1 MKIKKISFI
10 MVILLSAAPLISCS
24 NDNNQSSKSKIEQ
37 NQQIEDNVD
46 KINTKESTESIDSSD
61 NTESIDTSDFS
72 PDETKGNN
80 ISQEDETPNTV
91 TKIEGRRSEF
101 IKKLDNIQAE
111 LDSLPIK
118 KDSDAGVTNAMR
130 SFYGISYDMYDK
142 ELNEIYALL
151 KEQLS
156 PETMQ
161 NLQNEQ
167 IKWIEKKEATA
178 TNEAEKYKG
187 GSFEFV
193 AYNSSLYGTTKNRCY
208 ELVNNYMTD

>member
-1 MKIKKISFI
+1 MKAKNILFFI
-10 MVILLSAAPLISCS
+10 IITLSLITLVSCS
-24 NDNNQSSKSKIEQ
+24 KDSKKSESSINKIEEK
-37 NQQIEDNVD
+37 NQQIKPDVNDVNNKDN
-46 KINTKESTESIDSSD
+46 ITATDSSSSPNKENIND
-61 NTESIDTSDFS
+61 NTQESN
-72 PDETKGNN
+72 PRN
-80 ISQEDETPNTV
+80 PV
-91 TKIEGRRSEF
+91 TKIEGTRKEF
-101 IKKLDNIQAE
+101 IEKLDNIQKE
-111 LDSLPIK
+111 LDSLPEK
-118 KDSDAGVTNAMR
+118 KDSDAGITNAMR

-142 ELNEIYALL
+142 ALNEIYALL

-156 PETMQ
+156 SETMQ
-161 NLQNEQ
+161 NLQSEQ

>member
-1 MKIKKISFI
+1 MKAKNILFFI
-10 MVILLSAAPLISCS
+10 IITLSLITLVSCS
-24 NDNNQSSKSKIEQ
+24 KDNKKSESSINKIEEK
-37 NQQIEDNVD
+37 NQQIKPDVNDVNNKDN
-46 KINTKESTESIDSSD
+46 ITATDSSSSPNKENIND
-61 NTESIDTSDFS
+61 NTQESN
-72 PDETKGNN
+72 PRN
-80 ISQEDETPNTV
+80 PV
-91 TKIEGRRSEF
+91 TKIEGRRKEF
-101 IKKLDNIQAE
+101 IEKLDNIQKE
-111 LDSLPIK
+111 LDSLPEK
-118 KDSDAGVTNAMR
+118 KDSDAGITNAMR

-142 ELNEIYALL
+142 ALNEIYALL

-156 PETMQ
+156 SETMQ
-161 NLQNEQ
+161 NLQSEQ

>member
-1 MKIKKISFI
+1 
-10 MVILLSAAPLISCS
+10 
-24 NDNNQSSKSKIEQ
+24 
-37 NQQIEDNVD
+37 
-46 KINTKESTESIDSSD
+46 
-61 NTESIDTSDFS
+61 
-72 PDETKGNN
+72 
-80 ISQEDETPNTV
+80 
-91 TKIEGRRSEF
+91 
-101 IKKLDNIQAE
+101 
-111 LDSLPIK
+111 
-118 KDSDAGVTNAMR
+118 MR

-142 ELNEIYALL
+142 ALNEIYALL

-156 PETMQ
+156 SETMQ
-161 NLQNEQ
+161 NLQSEQ

>member
-1 MKIKKISFI
+1 MKVKNILFFI
-10 MVILLSAAPLISCS
+10 IITLSLITLVSCS
-24 NDNNQSSKSKIEQ
+24 KDSKKSESSINKIEEK
-37 NQQIEDNVD
+37 NQQIKPDVNDVNNEDN
-46 KINTKESTESIDSSD
+46 ITATDSSSSPNKENINY
-61 NTESIDTSDFS
+61 NTQESN
-72 PDETKGNN
+72 PRN
-80 ISQEDETPNTV
+80 PV
-91 TKIEGRRSEF
+91 TKIEGRRKEF
-101 IKKLDNIQAE
+101 IEKLDNIQKE
-111 LDSLPIK
+111 LDSLPEK
-118 KDSDAGVTNAMR
+118 KDSDAGITNAMR

-142 ELNEIYALL
+142 ALNEIYALL

-161 NLQNEQ
+161 NLQSEQ

>member
-1 MKIKKISFI
+1 MKAKNILFFI
-10 MVILLSAAPLISCS
+10 IITLSLITLVSCS
-24 NDNNQSSKSKIEQ
+24 KDSKKSESSINKIEEK
-37 NQQIEDNVD
+37 NQQIKPDVNDVNNEDN
-46 KINTKESTESIDSSD
+46 ITATDSSSLPNKENINY
-61 NTESIDTSDFS
+61 NTQESN
-72 PDETKGNN
+72 PRN
-80 ISQEDETPNTV
+80 PV
-91 TKIEGRRSEF
+91 TKIEGRRKEF
-101 IKKLDNIQAE
+101 IEKLDNIQKE
-111 LDSLPIK
+111 LDSLPEK
-118 KDSDAGVTNAMR
+118 KDSDAGITNAMR

-142 ELNEIYALL
+142 ALNEIYALL

-161 NLQNEQ
+161 NLQSEQ

>member
-1 MKIKKISFI
+1 MKAKNILFFI
-10 MVILLSAAPLISCS
+10 IITLSLITLVSCS
-24 NDNNQSSKSKIEQ
+24 KDSKKSESSINKIEEK
-37 NQQIEDNVD
+37 NQQIKPDVNDVNNEDNITA
-46 KINTKESTESIDSSD
+46 KDSSSSPNKENIND
-61 NTESIDTSDFS
+61 NTQESN
-72 PDETKGNN
+72 PRN
-80 ISQEDETPNTV
+80 PV
-91 TKIEGRRSEF
+91 TKIEGRRKEF
-101 IKKLDNIQAE
+101 IEKLDNIQKE
-111 LDSLPIK
+111 LDSLPEK
-118 KDSDAGVTNAMR
+118 KDSDAGITNAMR

-142 ELNEIYALL
+142 ALNEIYALL
-151 KEQLS
+151 KKQLS

-161 NLQNEQ
+161 NLQSEQ

>member
-1 MKIKKISFI
+1 MKAKNILFFI
-10 MVILLSAAPLISCS
+10 IITLSLITLVSCS
-24 NDNNQSSKSKIEQ
+24 KDSKKSESSINKIEEK
-37 NQQIEDNVD
+37 NQQIKPDVNDVNNKDN
-46 KINTKESTESIDSSD
+46 ITATDSSSSPNKENIND
-61 NTESIDTSDFS
+61 NTQESN
-72 PDETKGNN
+72 PRN
-80 ISQEDETPNTV
+80 PV
-91 TKIEGRRSEF
+91 TKIEGRRKEF
-101 IKKLDNIQAE
+101 IEKLDNIQKE
-111 LDSLPIK
+111 LDSLPEK
-118 KDSDAGVTNAMR
+118 KDSDAGITNAMR
-130 SFYGISYDMYDK
+130 SFYGTSYDMYDK
-142 ELNEIYALL
+142 ALNEIYALL

-161 NLQNEQ
+161 NLQSEQ

>member
-1 MKIKKISFI
+1 MKIYLGLGLCF
-10 MVILLSAAPLISCS
+10 V
-24 NDNNQSSKSKIEQ
+24 
-37 NQQIEDNVD
+37 V
-46 KINTKESTESIDSSD
+46 SD
-61 NTESIDTSDFS
+61 NGEMLF
-72 PDETKGNN
+72 PKKAPETTAPAVIALSNPRN
-80 ISQEDETPNTV
+80 PV
-91 TKIEGRRSEF
+91 TKIEGRRKEF
-101 IKKLDNIQAE
+101 IEKLDNIQKE
-111 LDSLPIK
+111 LDSLPEK
-118 KDSDAGVTNAMR
+118 KDSDAGITNAMR

-142 ELNEIYALL
+142 ALNEIYALL

-161 NLQNEQ
+161 NLQSEQ

>member
-1 MKIKKISFI
+1 MKAKNILFFI
-10 MVILLSAAPLISCS
+10 IITLSLITLVSCS
-24 NDNNQSSKSKIEQ
+24 KDSKKSESSINKIEEK
-37 NQQIEDNVD
+37 NQQIKPDVNDVNNKDN
-46 KINTKESTESIDSSD
+46 ITATDSSSSPNKENIND
-61 NTESIDTSDFS
+61 NTQESN
-72 PDETKGNN
+72 PRN
-80 ISQEDETPNTV
+80 PV
-91 TKIEGRRSEF
+91 TKIEGRRKEF
-101 IKKLDNIQAE
+101 IEKLDNIQKE
-111 LDSLPIK
+111 LDSLPEK
-118 KDSDAGVTNAMR
+118 KDSDAGITNAMR

-142 ELNEIYALL
+142 ALNEIYALL

-156 PETMQ
+156 SETMQ
-161 NLQNEQ
+161 NLQSEQ

>member
-1 MKIKKISFI
+1 MKAKNILFFI
-10 MVILLSAAPLISCS
+10 VITLSLITLVSCS
-24 NDNNQSSKSKIEQ
+24 KDSKKSESSINKIEEK
-37 NQQIEDNVD
+37 NQQIKPDVNDVNNEDN
-46 KINTKESTESIDSSD
+46 ITATDSSSSPNKENIND
-61 NTESIDTSDFS
+61 NTQESN
-72 PDETKGNN
+72 PRN
-80 ISQEDETPNTV
+80 PV
-91 TKIEGRRSEF
+91 TKIDGRRKEF
-101 IKKLDNIQAE
+101 IEKLDNIQKE
-111 LDSLPIK
+111 LDSLPEK
-118 KDSDAGVTNAMR
+118 KDSDAGITNAMR

-142 ELNEIYALL
+142 ALNEIYALL

-161 NLQNEQ
+161 NLQSEQ

>member
-1 MKIKKISFI
+1 MKAKNILFFI
-10 MVILLSAAPLISCS
+10 IITLSLITLVSCS
-24 NDNNQSSKSKIEQ
+24 KDSKKSESSINKIEEK
-37 NQQIEDNVD
+37 NQQIKPDVNDVNNEDN
-46 KINTKESTESIDSSD
+46 ITATDSSSSPNKENIND
-61 NTESIDTSDFS
+61 NTQESN
-72 PDETKGNN
+72 PRN
-80 ISQEDETPNTV
+80 PV
-91 TKIEGRRSEF
+91 TKIEGRRKEF
-101 IKKLDNIQAE
+101 IEKLDNIQKE
-111 LDSLPIK
+111 LDSLPEK
-118 KDSDAGVTNAMR
+118 KDSDAGITNAMR

-142 ELNEIYALL
+142 ALNEIYALL

-161 NLQNEQ
+161 NLQSEQ

>member
-46 KINTKESTESIDSSD
+46 KINTKESTESIDSSN

-80 ISQEDETPNTV
+80 IFQENEPPNTV

-101 IKKLDNIQAE
+101 IEKLDNIQE
-111 LDSLPIK
+111 EVDSLPIK
-118 KDSDAGVTNAMR
+118 KHSDAGATNAIR
-130 SFYGISYDMYDK
+130 SYYGILYDMYDK
-142 ELNEIYALL
+142 ELNEIYVLL

-167 IKWIEKKEATA
+167 IKWIEEKESAA
-178 TNEAEKYKG
+178 NKAADQYKG
-187 GSFEFV
+187 KTLEFV
-193 AYNSSLYGTTKNRCY
+193 EFNSSLYQSTKDRCY
-208 ELVNNYMTD
+208 ELVNTYMTD

>member
-1 MKIKKISFI
+1 MKAKNILFFI
-10 MVILLSAAPLISCS
+10 IITLSLITLVSCS
-24 NDNNQSSKSKIEQ
+24 KDSKKSESSINKIEEK
-37 NQQIEDNVD
+37 NQQIKPDVNDVNNKDN
-46 KINTKESTESIDSSD
+46 ITATDSSSSPNKENIND
-61 NTESIDTSDFS
+61 NTQESN
-72 PDETKGNN
+72 PRN
-80 ISQEDETPNTV
+80 PV
-91 TKIEGRRSEF
+91 TKIEGRRKEF
-101 IKKLDNIQAE
+101 IEKLDNIQKE
-111 LDSLPIK
+111 LDSLPEK
-118 KDSDAGVTNAMR
+118 KDSDAGITNAMR

-142 ELNEIYALL
+142 ALNEIYALL
-151 KEQLS
+151 KKQLS

-161 NLQNEQ
+161 NLQSEQ

>member
-1 MKIKKISFI
+1 MKAKNILFFI
-10 MVILLSAAPLISCS
+10 IITLSLITLVSCS
-24 NDNNQSSKSKIEQ
+24 KDSKKSESSINKIEEK
-37 NQQIEDNVD
+37 NQQIKPDVNDVNNEDN
-46 KINTKESTESIDSSD
+46 ITATDSSSSPNKENIND
-61 NTESIDTSDFS
+61 NTQESN
-72 PDETKGNN
+72 PRN
-80 ISQEDETPNTV
+80 PV
-91 TKIEGRRSEF
+91 TKIEGRRKEF
-101 IKKLDNIQAE
+101 IEKLDNIQKE
-111 LDSLPIK
+111 LDSLPEK
-118 KDSDAGVTNAMR
+118 KDSDAGITYAMR

-142 ELNEIYALL
+142 ALNEIYALL

-161 NLQNEQ
+161 NLQSEQ

>member
-1 MKIKKISFI
+1 MKAKNILFFI
-10 MVILLSAAPLISCS
+10 IITLSLITLVSCS
-24 NDNNQSSKSKIEQ
+24 KDSKKSESSINKIEEK
-37 NQQIEDNVD
+37 NQQIKPDVNDVNNKDN
-46 KINTKESTESIDSSD
+46 ITATDSSSSPNKENIND
-61 NTESIDTSDFS
+61 NTQESN
-72 PDETKGNN
+72 PRN
-80 ISQEDETPNTV
+80 PV
-91 TKIEGRRSEF
+91 TKIEGRRKEF
-101 IKKLDNIQAE
+101 IEKLDNIQKE
-111 LDSLPIK
+111 LDSLPEK
-118 KDSDAGVTNAMR
+118 KDSDAGITNAMR

-142 ELNEIYALL
+142 ALNEIYALL

-161 NLQNEQ
+161 NLQSEQ